1 MSVLAPGERV
11 LVPTFGRFGHLLVE
25 IAGRCGAEVPAIEA
39 ERRTVFDPAQIEAA
53 VTNVD
58 GRTNQPMLEW
68 ASFKPGP
75 YELVFAVSAYFRS
88 AGIPMGEPPFLDHV
102 PVRFTIADGA
112 GHYHVPLL
120 VSPWSYTTYRGS

>member
-1 MSVLAPGERV
+1 MGRLTTHVLDTARGTPAAGMAIE
-11 LVPTFGRFGHLLVE
+11 LYSLA
-25 IAGRCGAEVPAIEA
+25 AGRSLIA
-39 ERRTVFDPAQIEAA
+39 AA
-53 VTNVD
+53 VTNAN
-58 GRTNQPMLEW
+58 GRTDQPMLEG

-120 VSPWSYTTYRGS
+120 VSPWSYMTYRGS